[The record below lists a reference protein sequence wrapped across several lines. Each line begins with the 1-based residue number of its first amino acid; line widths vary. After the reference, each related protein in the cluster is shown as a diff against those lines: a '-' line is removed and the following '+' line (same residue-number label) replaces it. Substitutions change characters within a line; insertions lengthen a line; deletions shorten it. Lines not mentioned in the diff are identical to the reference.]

1 MELYSCMFG
10 FTWVY
15 LWVCN
20 YIYIYMCVCVCVCIC
35 VCAPVDVYMCVCV
48 CAFSCASTALRGP
61 TGVGC
66 RSSLAWGRPK
76 RTHQRCCLCSFST
89 TGRTGRLGFQT
100 ELPGHNTVQLLQR
113 FFGSIFMFCHILVRS
128 NIMTC
133 QKLLLIH
140 TVTNSLYK
148 YLCSSMDHS
157 YPDYITQ
164 YNTIWLGLVVDI

>member
-1 MELYSCMFG
+1 MRTEKIPSELIFNTWWIPETQENTVELYSCMFG

-128 NIMTC
+128 NIMTW
-133 QKLLLIH
+133 K
-140 TVTNSLYK
+140 VASNSYSHK
-148 YLCSSMDHS
+148 
-157 YPDYITQ
+157 
-164 YNTIWLGLVVDI
+164 